1 MSWHIDSDDNAY
13 NELGTVI
20 APVERTING
29 QAKFE
34 IYLWF
39 PQIDLYDDIAVV
51 DTLSE
56 AKAFIKGYVTGYN
69 DKLSEDEDF
78 SATHEPHISIELEEL
93 K

>member
-1 MSWHIDSDDNAY
+1 MSWHIDSDGNAY

-29 QAKFE
+29 HTTFE

-39 PQIDLYDDIAVV
+39 PQYDLYDDIAIV

-56 AKAFIKGYVTGYN
+56 ARAFIKGYATGYN
-69 DKLSEDEDF
+69 DK
-78 SATHEPHISIELEEL
+78 AAELVNEVDAE
-93 K
+93 

>member
-1 MSWHIDSDDNAY
+1 MWRIDSEGNAY

-20 APVERTING
+20 APVEITING
-29 QAKFE
+29 HTKFE

-39 PQIDLYDDIAVV
+39 PQIDLYDDIAIV

-56 AKAFIKGYVTGYN
+56 AKAFIKGYATGYN
-69 DKLSEDEDF
+69 DK
-78 SATHEPHISIELEEL
+78 AAELVNEEEA

>member
-13 NELGTVI
+13 DELGRVI

-29 QAKFE
+29 HTKFE
-34 IYLWF
+34 IYLWL
-39 PQIDLYDDIAVV
+39 PQYDLLYDDIAIV

-56 AKAFIKGYVTGYN
+56 ARAFIKGYAIGYN
-69 DKLSEDEDF
+69 DK
-78 SATHEPHISIELEEL
+78 AAELVNEEEA

>member
-13 NELGTVI
+13 NELGTII
-20 APVERTING
+20 APVEITMNG
-29 QAKFE
+29 HTKFE

-39 PQIDLYDDIAVV
+39 PQYDLYDDIAIV

-56 AKAFIKGYVTGYN
+56 AKAFIKGYAVGYN
-69 DKLSEDEDF
+69 DK
-78 SATHEPHISIELEEL
+78 AAELVNEEEA